1 MIALSS
7 DCLLF
12 QMASGESLPLSAE
25 MISVELVA
33 GAEACHYD
41 EEFVSHAANA
51 VFYYFKHELGR
62 MSVTLGEFAEA
73 LEKVL
78 AGFKLPARGS
88 GCSAIKVGRFDL
100 LELAESGAGCE
111 LLFFPRLRDELR
123 SRLQDSPEL
132 LRFSGLRNCVKC
144 LAGAERW
151 CARCQKL
158 HEQIVA
164 FVRHCLSTETAT
176 ANCTLLVE

>member
-12 QMASGESLPLSAE
+12 EMVSGESMPMSAE
-25 MISVELVA
+25 MISVELA
-33 GAEACHYD
+33 GGSALHYA

-62 MSVTLGEFAEA
+62 RSVSLGEFAEA

-78 AGFKLPARGS
+78 HGFKLPARGS
-88 GCSAIKVGRFDL
+88 GCMALKVGRFDL
-100 LELAESGAGCE
+100 LELAESGEGCE
-111 LLFFPRLRDELR
+111 LFFFPRLRDELR
-123 SRLQDSPEL
+123 LRLKQSPEVL
-132 LRFSGLRNCVKC
+132 KFSGLRQCVKK

-151 CARCQKL
+151 SARCQQL
-158 HEQIVA
+158 HERIVD
-164 FVRHCLSTETAT
+164 FLRNCLSAEAT
-176 ANCTLLVE
+176 APNCTLLVE

>member
-25 MISVELVA
+25 MISVELVNGP
-33 GAEACHYD
+33 GACPYD
-41 EEFVSHAANA
+41 DEFVSHAANA

-78 AGFKLPARGS
+78 AGFKLPARAS
-88 GCSAIKVGRFDL
+88 ACSAVKVGRFDL

-151 CARCQKL
+151 CSRCRRL
-158 HEQIVA
+158 HEQIIA
-164 FVRHCLSTETAT
+164 FVRHCLSAETA
-176 ANCTLLVE
+176 APNCTLLVE

>member
-12 QMASGESLPLSAE
+12 QMASGESLPLSAD
-25 MISVELVA
+25 MISIELV
-33 GAEACHYD
+33 GGSTQKYD

-62 MSVTLGEFAEA
+62 RSVSLGEFAEA
-73 LEKVL
+73 LERVL
-78 AGFKLPARGS
+78 HGFKLPARGS
-88 GCSAIKVGRFDL
+88 TCAAVKVRRADL

-111 LLFFPRLRDELR
+111 LFFFPRLRDELR
-123 SRLQDSPEL
+123 TQLRETPEV
-132 LRFSGLRNCVKC
+132 LRFSGLRGCVKR

-158 HEQIVA
+158 HDRIVD
-164 FVRHCLSTETAT
+164 FLRHCLSAESASTK
-176 ANCTLLVE
+176 CTLLVE